1 MRKEIEHI
9 QSTTIIQNEKTT
21 NEIKD
26 LEVASLELEAAL
38 LQMEKMCKGKTVLVQ
53 EHEEMTPGP
62 KGMGYVPITHD
73 AFFEH
78 SSRSRGARWVWI
90 TKTVDKDGKLGF
102 LALAKDTP
110 RFGDKARKVFV
121 RKALRNCNNRL
132 HRWSR

>member
-9 QSTTIIQNEKTT
+9 QSMTIIQNEKTT

-26 LEVASLELEAAL
+26 QEVASLELEVAL

-62 KGMGYVPITHD
+62 KGMGYVPTTHD
-73 AFFEH
+73 AIFEH
-78 SSRSRGARWVWI
+78 SSRSPGARWVWI
-90 TKTVDKDGKLGF
+90 TKTSIVDKDGKLGF
-102 LALAKDTP
+102 PALAKDIA

-121 RKALRNCNNRL
+121 RKPPSQLQ
-132 HRWSR
+132 